1 VTLLA
6 TAFVFTWKEAVATSI
21 AFVIIGG
28 VTLYRFVIR
37 PRQQDGGPGR

>member
-1 VTLLA
+1 MIPLA
-6 TAFVFTWKEAVATSI
+6 TEFIFTWKEAVATSI

-37 PRQQDGGPGR
+37 PGQQERDPEA

>member
-1 VTLLA
+1 MILFA
-6 TAFVFTWKEAVATSI
+6 TEFVFTWREAVATSI

-37 PRQQDGGPGR
+37 PRNQAGDR